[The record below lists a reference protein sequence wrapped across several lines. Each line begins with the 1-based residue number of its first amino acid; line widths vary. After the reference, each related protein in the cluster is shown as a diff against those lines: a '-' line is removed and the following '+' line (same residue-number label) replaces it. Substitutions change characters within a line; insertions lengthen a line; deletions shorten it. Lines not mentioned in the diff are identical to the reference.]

1 MLFPRVLLASAVLS
15 PVLARAL
22 WPAFVAPL
30 LIGLALFVWGLRN
43 VGKPAR
49 GTGPKNPLEI
59 VAALQMALLFQ
70 VVLFAVALAEK
81 YFGDAGL
88 YGSAAVLGLT
98 DVDALTVS
106 MAQRA
111 NAATPAAVA
120 ARALTL
126 GVLANTLVKATIAL
140 VVGRGG
146 YRVRTAIGLG
156 LLALG
161 LGAWL
166 LFDWRTP

>member
-1 MLFPRVLLASAVLS
+1 
-15 PVLARAL
+15 
-22 WPAFVAPL
+22 
-30 LIGLALFVWGLRN
+30 LALFVWGLRSA
-43 VGKPAR
+43 GKAAR
-49 GTGPKNPLEI
+49 GTGPKNPLELM
-59 VAALQMALLFQ
+59 AALQMAVLFQ
-70 VVLFAVALAEK
+70 IVLFGVALAEK

-111 NAATPAAVA
+111 NANTPATVA

-126 GVLANTLVKATIAL
+126 GILANTLVKTTIAL

-146 YRVRTAIGLG
+146 YRVRTAIGLAS
-156 LLALG
+156 LAVA

-166 LFDWRTP
+166 LMT